1 MCRKQP
7 GTAVGRLCDRCEGKC
22 VICDSYVRPH
32 TLVRLCAECDFG
44 SATKNMCIVC
54 SAPSTSDAYYCK
66 ECVQQE
72 KDRDGCPKV
81 INLGTARADAHYQ
94 AKRLGKVK

>member
-1 MCRKQP
+1 
-7 GTAVGRLCDRCEGKC
+7 
-22 VICDSYVRPH
+22 
-32 TLVRLCAECDFG
+32 
-44 SATKNMCIVC
+44 
-54 SAPSTSDAYYCK
+54 
-66 ECVQQE
+66 VQQE